1 MKELFKLIGILLF
14 PLVIFSCEK
23 DQDQVMDNEE
33 ELITDVVLTFTDDQG
48 SNQSFTFSDPDGP
61 GGNAPSQDE
70 IRLSSVYSY
79 ELSIQFLNA
88 SDPMD
93 VEDITE
99 EVMEEAAEHL
109 VCFEWT
115 GNINSVTITDT
126 DDNNLPLGLESLIT
140 TGQPGTGS
148 LTISLKHLPDKTN
161 TLPCTTGETDVE
173 VSFQVVIQ

>member
-140 TGQPGTGS
+140 AGQPGTGS